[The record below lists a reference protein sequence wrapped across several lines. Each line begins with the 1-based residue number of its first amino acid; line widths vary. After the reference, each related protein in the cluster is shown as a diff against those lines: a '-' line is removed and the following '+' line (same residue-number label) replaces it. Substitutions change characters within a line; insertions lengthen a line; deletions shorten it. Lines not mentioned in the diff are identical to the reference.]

1 MPFPDFSTTERSEFD
16 FMSQS
21 KKQSFLHGTALLAAA
36 TAIVKIIGALY
47 KIPLKMIIGDE
58 GFSYFNTAYEIYS
71 LLLLISTAGL
81 PVAMSRMISQASAL
95 GHSNQVRKVYTT
107 SRNLFLILGIAGTLL
122 MTLCSKWLASF
133 QGQPDAW
140 YAIACLGPCV
150 LLICMMSTYRGFFQG
165 QGNMIPTSVSQVLEA
180 IVKLIVGIGL
190 AMGVMQLT
198 DSIPKAAGGAI
209 LGVTVSCV
217 ASVLYLLSCFRKGY
231 RQLPESSDEALS
243 QKSTAKQLLAIAI
256 PITIGAAGLQLLTV
270 LETGIYMDNILG
282 LLQDGRYDNS
292 VINALRQQVLTNYP
306 GISLENLQ
314 NKVAANLKGIY
325 NMAQTVYNLP
335 VAFVAPITIS
345 IIPAITSHLTLQNN
359 RGARA
364 TAESAARI
372 TGLICMPCAVG
383 LIVLSAPV
391 MALLG
396 GYGGEQLKLASQL
409 MSIMGVCIIF
419 NSVVLLTN
427 AIMQAH
433 GHANLPVVN
442 MFIGGILKL
451 IAVFVLTANPHIA
464 ILGTPIGSFLC
475 YVSITALNLLTMRK
489 CISHPPAIMKNLG
502 RSALA
507 AIIMGVVVYGVYYVL
522 PTQSRVLL
530 CAVPVMAGVAVYA
543 FAAIKFKAI
552 THEDCLLLPK
562 GEKLAKLL
570 KL

>member
-1 MPFPDFSTTERSEFD
+1 
-16 FMSQS
+16 MSDTP

-47 KIPLKMIIGDE
+47 KIPLKQIIGDE
-58 GFSYFNTAYEIYS
+58 GFGYFNTAYEIYS

-95 GHSNQVRKVYTT
+95 GHSNQVRRVYRTAQG
-107 SRNLFLILGIAGTLL
+107 LFLSLGILGSLF
-122 MTLCSKWLASF
+122 MTLCCKQLAQM
-133 QGQPDAW
+133 QGQPDAY

-180 IVKLIVGIGL
+180 IVKLVVGIGL
-190 AMGVMQLT
+190 ALFVMQQT
-198 DSIPKAAGGAI
+198 GNIPMAAGGAI

-217 ASVLYLLSCFRKGY
+217 ASVLYLLWCFRKGY
-231 RQLPESSDEALS
+231 RQLPASSDPAQS
-243 QKSTAKQLLAIAI
+243 YQSTAKQLLSIAV

-270 LETGIYMDNILG
+270 LETGIYMDNITG
-282 LLQDGRYDNS
+282 LLTDGTYDS
-292 VINALRQQVLTNYP
+292 PIVKLLQQQILEKNP
-306 GISLENLQ
+306 EISLKDLQ

-325 NMAQTVYNLP
+325 NMTQTVYNLP
-335 VAFVAPITIS
+335 VAFIAPITIS

-372 TGLICMPCAVG
+372 TGLICMPCAIG
-383 LIVLSAPV
+383 LIVLSSPV

-396 GYGGEQLKLASQL
+396 GYSGEKLELASNL
-409 MSIMGVCIIF
+409 MVIMGVCIIF

-433 GHANLPVVN
+433 NHANLPVVN

-451 IAVFVLTANPHIA
+451 AAVFILTKNPHIG
-464 ILGTPIGSFLC
+464 IYGTPIGSFLC
-475 YVSITALNLLTMRK
+475 YTSITVLNLITMRK
-489 CISHPPAIMKNLG
+489 CINDPPAILRNMGKSL
-502 RSALA
+502 LA
-507 AIIMGVVVYGVYYVL
+507 ASIMGGAAYASYYLLSAVANIHSNL
-522 PTQSRVLL
+522 LL
-530 CAVPVMAGVAVYA
+530 CAIPIMIGAAVY
-543 FAAIKFKAI
+543 FVAAIKLKAI
-552 THEDCLLLPK
+552 TRSDCLLLPK
-562 GEKLAKLL
+562 GDKLAKIL

>member
-1 MPFPDFSTTERSEFD
+1 
-16 FMSQS
+16 MSQS

-36 TAIVKIIGALY
+36 TAIVKVIGALY

-107 SRNLFLILGIAGTLL
+107 SRNLFLAMGIVGTLL
-122 MTLCSKWLASF
+122 MTLLCKQLARF

-180 IVKLIVGIGL
+180 LVKLVVGIGL
-190 AMGVMQLT
+190 ALAVISLT
-198 DSIPKAAGGAI
+198 GSIPKAAGGAI

-217 ASVLYLLSCFRKGY
+217 ASVLYLLGCFRKDY
-231 RQLPESSDEALS
+231 RQLPDSSEPALS
-243 QKSTAKQLLAIAI
+243 QGKTARQLLAIAV

-270 LETGIYMDNILG
+270 LETGIYMDN
-282 LLQDGRYDNS
+282 LLELLHSGRYNTK
-292 VINALRQQVLTNYP
+292 VVQALREQVLANYP

-314 NKVAANLKGIY
+314 NKIAANLKGIY
-325 NMAQTVYNLP
+325 NMTQTVYNLP

-359 RGARA
+359 QGAKT

-383 LIVLSAPV
+383 LIVLAAPV
-391 MALLG
+391 MSLLG
-396 GYGGEQLKLASQL
+396 GYSGQPLTLAAQL
-409 MSIMGVCIIF
+409 MRIMGVCIIF

-442 MFIGGILKL
+442 MFVGGILKL

-475 YVSITALNLLTMRK
+475 YVSITVLNLMTMRK
-489 CISHPPAIMKNLG
+489 YIPHCPAIVKNLG

-507 AIIMGVVVYGVYYVL
+507 AGIMGAVVYGVYRIL
-522 PTQSRVLL
+522 PTNSRLLL

-543 FAAIKFKAI
+543 FAAIKLKAI
-552 THEDCLLLPK
+552 TREDCLLLPK
-562 GEKLAKLL
+562 GDQLAKIL

>member
-1 MPFPDFSTTERSEFD
+1 
-16 FMSQS
+16 MSNPS

-58 GFSYFNTAYEIYS
+58 GFGYFNTAYEIYS

-81 PVAMSRMISQASAL
+81 PVAMSRMISAASSL
-95 GHSNQVRKVYTT
+95 EHHNQVRRIYSTC
-107 SRNLFLILGIAGTLL
+107 RALFLGLGLAGALL
-122 MTLCSKWLASF
+122 MTCCSGLLAKI
-133 QGQPDAW
+133 QGQPDAV

-150 LLICMMSTYRGFFQG
+150 LLICIMSTYRGFFQG

-180 IVKLIVGIGL
+180 ITKLIVGIAL
-190 AMGVMQLT
+190 ALLVMKQT
-198 DSIPKAAGGAI
+198 SNVPMAAGAAI

-217 ASVLYLLSCFRKGY
+217 VSVIYLLGCFRKAY
-231 RQLPESSDEALS
+231 CQMPVTNEPVSSY
-243 QKSTAKQLLAIAI
+243 KSTAKSLLSIAV

-270 LETGIYMDNILG
+270 LETGIYMDKITDLLSSG
-282 LLQDGRYDNS
+282 TYDSDMIPLLQ
-292 VINALRQQVLTNYP
+292 AEVLQKYP
-306 GISLENLQ
+306 GISYEELIS
-314 NKVAANLKGIY
+314 KVAANLKGIY

-345 IIPAITSHLTLQNN
+345 IIPAITSHLTLQNS
-359 RGARA
+359 RGARSN
-364 TAESAARI
+364 AESAARV

-383 LIVLSAPV
+383 LIVLSRPV

-396 GYGGEQLKLASQL
+396 GYSGEKLTFAATL
-409 MSIMGVCIIF
+409 MAVLGVCIIF
-419 NSVVLLTN
+419 NSIVLMTN

-451 IAVFVLTANPHIA
+451 AAVFILTGNPHIG

-475 YVSITALNLLTMRK
+475 YLSITVLNLLTMRK
-489 CISHPPAIMKNLG
+489 CIPNAPSILRNLS
-502 RSALA
+502 RSLLA
-507 AIIMGVVVYGVYYVL
+507 AAVMGVFAHGAWYGMQL
-522 PTQSRVLL
+522 LLGADGSRVLL
-530 CAVPVMAGVAVYA
+530 CGVPILVGVAVYA
-543 FAAIKFKAI
+543 VAAIKFKAI
-552 THEDCLLLPK
+552 THADCLLLPK
-562 GEKLAKLL
+562 GEKLAKIL

>member
-1 MPFPDFSTTERSEFD
+1 
-16 FMSQS
+16 MSNS
-21 KKQSFLHGTALLAAA
+21 PKKQSFLHGTALLAAA

-107 SRNLFLILGIAGTLL
+107 ARNLFLALGIAGTLF
-122 MTLCSKWLASF
+122 MTLCAKWLAQL
-133 QGQPDAW
+133 QGQPDAF

-150 LLICMMSTYRGFFQG
+150 LLICIMSTYRGFFQG

-180 IVKLIVGIGL
+180 IIKLVFGIGL
-190 AMGVMQLT
+190 ALLVMHQT
-198 DSIPKAAGGAI
+198 NHIPKAAGAAI
-209 LGVTVSCV
+209 MGVTISCV
-217 ASVLYLLSCFRKGY
+217 ASVIYLVGCFRSDY
-231 RQLPESSDEALS
+231 NQLPESSDPATS
-243 QKSTAKQLLAIAI
+243 SRTAAKQLLSIAI

-270 LETGIYMDNILG
+270 LETGIYMDNIVD
-282 LLQDGRYDNS
+282 LLQAGRYEGSIIDT
-292 VINALRQQVLTNYP
+292 LRAQVLKNYP
-306 GISLENLQ
+306 GISFEDLNT
-314 NKVAANLKGIY
+314 KIAANLKGIY

-335 VAFVAPITIS
+335 VAFIAPITIS
-345 IIPAITSHLTLQNN
+345 IIPAITSHLTLQNSHN
-359 RGARA
+359 ARA

-383 LIVLSAPV
+383 LFVLSGPV

-396 GYGGEQLKLASQL
+396 GYSGQALAFASTL
-409 MSIMGVCIIF
+409 MKILGLCIIF
-419 NSVVLLTN
+419 NSIVLLTN

-442 MFIGGILKL
+442 MFIGGLLKL
-451 IAVFVLTANPHIA
+451 VAVFILTSNPHIG

-475 YVSITALNLLTMRK
+475 YTSITALNLITMRK
-489 CISHPPAIMKNLG
+489 CIPNTPAIMKNLL
-502 RSALA
+502 RSALSA
-507 AIIMGVVVYGVYYVL
+507 AVMGVCTWGAWYALSQALGEHGSRVLLCGIPVMVGVVVYGI
-522 PTQSRVLL
+522 
-530 CAVPVMAGVAVYA
+530 
-543 FAAIKFKAI
+543 AAIKLKAI
-552 THEDCLLLPK
+552 THADCLLLPK
-562 GEKLAKLL
+562 GEKLAKIL

>member
-1 MPFPDFSTTERSEFD
+1 
-16 FMSQS
+16 MSDS
-21 KKQSFLHGTALLAAA
+21 PKKQSFLHGTALLAAA

-81 PVAMSRMISQASAL
+81 PVAMSRMISQASSL

-107 SRNLFLILGIAGTLL
+107 ARNLFLALGIAGTLF
-122 MTLCSKWLASF
+122 MTLCCKWLAQL
-133 QGQPDAW
+133 QGQPDAF

-180 IVKLIVGIGL
+180 IIKLVVGIGL
-190 AMGVMQLT
+190 ALLVIQQTGH
-198 DSIPKAAGGAI
+198 IPKAAGAAI
-209 LGVTVSCV
+209 MGVTISCV
-217 ASVLYLLSCFRKGY
+217 ASVFYLMGCFRKGY
-231 RQLPESSDEALS
+231 RQLPESSDPATS
-243 QKSTAKQLLAIAI
+243 SPTAAKQLLSIAI

-270 LETGIYMDNILG
+270 LETGIYMDNIVD
-282 LLQDGRYDNS
+282 LLQSGRYEGSIIDT
-292 VINALRQQVLTNYP
+292 LRAQVLKNYP
-306 GISLENLQ
+306 GISLEDLNT
-314 NKVAANLKGIY
+314 KIAANLKGIY

-345 IIPAITSHLTLQNN
+345 IIPAITSHLTLQNS

-383 LIVLSAPV
+383 LMVLSGPV

-396 GYGGEQLKLASQL
+396 GYSGQALAFASTL
-409 MSIMGVCIIF
+409 MKILGLCIIF
-419 NSVVLLTN
+419 NSIVLLTN

-442 MFIGGILKL
+442 MFIGGLLKL
-451 IAVFVLTANPHIA
+451 VAVFILTSNPHIG

-475 YVSITALNLLTMRK
+475 YTSITALNLITMRK
-489 CISHPPAIMKNLG
+489 CIANTPAIMTNLL

-507 AIIMGVVVYGVYYVL
+507 AAIMGVCTWGAWYGLNMVL
-522 PTQSRVLL
+522 GENGSRVLL
-530 CAVPVMAGVAVYA
+530 CGIPVMVGVAVYGV
-543 FAAIKFKAI
+543 AAIKLKAI
-552 THEDCLLLPK
+552 THADCLLLPK
-562 GEKLAKLL
+562 GEKLAKIL

>member
-1 MPFPDFSTTERSEFD
+1 
-16 FMSQS
+16 MSDTP
-21 KKQSFLHGTALLAAA
+21 KKQTFLHGTALLAAA

-58 GFSYFNTAYEIYS
+58 GFGYFNTAYEIYN

-95 GHSNQVRKVYTT
+95 GHSNQVRRVYKTAQ
-107 SRNLFLILGIAGTLL
+107 SLFLGMGIIGTLF
-122 MTLCSKWLASF
+122 MTLCCKQLAQM
-133 QGQPDAW
+133 QGQPDAY

-180 IVKLIVGIGL
+180 IVKLVVGIGL
-190 AMGVMQLT
+190 ALFVIDRTGN
-198 DSIPKAAGGAI
+198 IPQAAGGAI

-217 ASVLYLLSCFRKGY
+217 ASVVYLLWCFRNGY
-231 RQLPESSDEALS
+231 RQLPPSSDPALGY
-243 QKSTAKQLLAIAI
+243 KSTAKQLLSIAI
-256 PITIGAAGLQLLTV
+256 PITIGSAGLQLLTV
-270 LETGIYMDNILG
+270 LETGIYMDNITD
-282 LLQDGRYDNS
+282 LLQGGTYDS
-292 VINALRQQVLTNYP
+292 PLVSLLQQQIIEKNP
-306 GISLENLQ
+306 GISFEDLQ

-335 VAFVAPITIS
+335 VAFIAPITIS

-383 LIVLSAPV
+383 LIVLSGPV

-396 GYGGEQLKLASQL
+396 GYSGEKLSLAAGL
-409 MSIMGVCIIF
+409 MSILGVCIIF
-419 NSVVLLTN
+419 NSIVLLTN

-433 GHANLPVVN
+433 NHANLPVVN
-442 MFIGGILKL
+442 MFIGGFLKL
-451 IAVFVLTANPHIA
+451 AAIFILTSNPHIG
-464 ILGTPIGSFLC
+464 IYGTPIGSFLC
-475 YVSITALNLLTMRK
+475 YVTITVLNLITMRK
-489 CISHPPAIMKNLG
+489 CIVNPPSILRNMG

-507 AIIMGVVVYGVYYVL
+507 AVIMGVFAYAAYYL
-522 PTQSRVLL
+522 LSTILGLNSQLML
-530 CAVPVMAGVAVYA
+530 CAIPVMVGAAVYLL
-543 FAAIKFKAI
+543 AAIKLKAI
-552 THEDCLLLPK
+552 THADCLLLPK
-562 GEKLAKLL
+562 GDQLAKIL

>member
-1 MPFPDFSTTERSEFD
+1 
-16 FMSQS
+16 MSQS

-107 SRNLFLILGIAGTLL
+107 SRNLFLVLGIAGTLL
-122 MTLCSKWLASF
+122 MTLLCKQLARF

-165 QGNMIPTSVSQVLEA
+165 HGNMIPTSVSQVLEA
-180 IVKLIVGIGL
+180 IVKLVVGIGL
-190 AMGVMQLT
+190 ALAVIRLT
-198 DSIPKAAGGAI
+198 GSIPKAAGGAI

-217 ASVLYLLSCFRKGY
+217 ASVLYLLWCFRKDY
-231 RQLPESSDEALS
+231 RQLPESQDTALS
-243 QKSTAKQLLAIAI
+243 QSRTARQLLAIAV

-270 LETGIYMDNILG
+270 LETGIYMDN
-282 LLQDGRYDNS
+282 LLQLLRSGRYETS
-292 VINALRQQVLTNYP
+292 VVAALREQVMANYP

-359 RGARA
+359 RGAKA

-383 LIVLSAPV
+383 LIVLAGPV
-391 MALLG
+391 MGLLG
-396 GYGGEQLKLASQL
+396 SYQGQPLTLAAQL
-409 MSIMGVCIIF
+409 MRIMGVCIIF

-464 ILGTPIGSFLC
+464 ILGTPIGSLLC
-475 YVSITALNLLTMRK
+475 YVSITALNLITMRK
-489 CISHPPAIMKNLG
+489 CIPHCPAILKHMA
-502 RSALA
+502 RAALA
-507 AIIMGVVVYGVYYVL
+507 AALMGAVVYGAYRFL
-522 PTQSRVLL
+522 PTDSRVLQ
-530 CAVPVMAGVAVYA
+530 CAVPVLAGVVVYA
-543 FAAIKFKAI
+543 FAAIKLKAI
-552 THEDCLLLPK
+552 TREDCLLLPK
-562 GEKLAKLL
+562 GDQLAKLL

>member
-1 MPFPDFSTTERSEFD
+1 
-16 FMSQS
+16 MSQS

-107 SRNLFLILGIAGTLL
+107 SRNLFLVLGIAGTLL
-122 MTLCSKWLASF
+122 MTLLCKQLARF

-165 QGNMIPTSVSQVLEA
+165 HGNMIPTSVSQVLEA
-180 IVKLIVGIGL
+180 IVKLVVGIGL
-190 AMGVMQLT
+190 ALSVIRLT
-198 DSIPKAAGGAI
+198 GSIPKAAGGAI

-217 ASVLYLLSCFRKGY
+217 ASVLYLLWCFRKDY
-231 RQLPESSDEALS
+231 RQLPESQDTALS
-243 QKSTAKQLLAIAI
+243 QGRTARQLLAIAV

-270 LETGIYMDNILG
+270 LETGIYMDN
-282 LLQDGRYDNS
+282 LLQLLRSGRYETT
-292 VINALRQQVLTNYP
+292 VVAALREQVMANYP

-359 RGARA
+359 RGAKA

-383 LIVLSAPV
+383 LIVLAGPV
-391 MALLG
+391 MGLLG
-396 GYGGEQLKLASQL
+396 GYQGQPLTLAAQL
-409 MSIMGVCIIF
+409 MRIMGVCIIF

-464 ILGTPIGSFLC
+464 ILGTPIGSLLC
-475 YVSITALNLLTMRK
+475 YVSITALNLITMRK
-489 CISHPPAIMKNLG
+489 CIPHCPAILKHMA
-502 RSALA
+502 RAALA
-507 AIIMGVVVYGVYYVL
+507 AALMGAVVYGAYRFL
-522 PTQSRVLL
+522 PTDSRVLQ
-530 CAVPVMAGVAVYA
+530 CAIPVLAGVVVYA
-543 FAAIKFKAI
+543 FAAIKLKAI
-552 THEDCLLLPK
+552 TREDCLLLPK
-562 GEKLAKLL
+562 GDQLAKLL

>member
-1 MPFPDFSTTERSEFD
+1 MSE
-16 FMSQS
+16 SS

-58 GFSYFNTAYEIYS
+58 GFGYFNTAYEIYS

-81 PVAMSRMISQASAL
+81 PVAMSRMISQASSL
-95 GHSNQVRKVYTT
+95 KNSNQVRRVYATA
-107 SRNLFLILGIAGTLL
+107 RNLFLTLGIVGTLF
-122 MTLCSKWLASF
+122 MTLGCKFLARA
-133 QGQPDAW
+133 QGQPDAY

-150 LLICMMSTYRGFFQG
+150 LLICVMSTYRGFFQG

-180 IVKLIVGIGL
+180 ITKLIVGIGL
-190 AMGVMQLT
+190 ALLVMQQT
-198 DSIPKAAGGAI
+198 GSIPQAAGAAI

-217 ASVLYLLSCFRKGY
+217 ASVLYLAGCFGKGY
-231 RQLPESSDEALS
+231 RQLPESTDSPAS
-243 QKSTAKQLLAIAI
+243 YKSTARQLLSIAI
-256 PITIGAAGLQLLTV
+256 PITIGAAGLQLLNV
-270 LETGIYMDNILG
+270 LEIGIYMDNITE
-282 LLQDGRYDNS
+282 LLMNGSYSGKVIS
-292 VINALRQQVLTNYP
+292 VLRDEVLKEYP
-306 GISLENLQ
+306 GISLSDLQ
-314 NKVAANLKGIY
+314 TKIAVNLKGIY

-345 IIPAITSHLTLQNN
+345 IIPAITAHLTLQNN

-372 TGLICMPCAVG
+372 TGLVCMPCAVG
-383 LIVLSAPV
+383 LMVLSQPV

-396 GYGGEQLKLASQL
+396 GYSGEKLTTAGML
-409 MSIMGVCIIF
+409 MGILGICIIF

-427 AIMQAH
+427 AIMQAY

-451 IAVFVLTANPHIA
+451 AAVHILTSTPGIGIAGVS
-464 ILGTPIGSFLC
+464 IGSFLC
-475 YVSITALNLLTMRK
+475 YLTITVLNIITMRK
-489 CISHPPAIMKNLG
+489 CIPNSPAIVKNMA

-507 AIIMGVVVYGVYYVL
+507 SAIMGVVVYGVYVLL
-522 PTQSRVLL
+522 PTQSRLLL
-530 CAVPVMAGVAVYA
+530 CGVPVMAGVAVYVV
-543 FAAIKFKAI
+543 AAVKLKAI
-552 THEDCLLLPK
+552 THADCLLLPK
-562 GEKLAKLL
+562 GDKLAKIL

>member
-1 MPFPDFSTTERSEFD
+1 
-16 FMSQS
+16 MSQS

-107 SRNLFLILGIAGTLL
+107 ARNLFLILGITGSLL
-122 MTLCSKWLASF
+122 MTLCSKWLAQF

-165 QGNMIPTSVSQVLEA
+165 HGNMIPTSVSQVLEA

-190 AMGVMQLT
+190 ALVVIQFT
-198 DSIPKAAGGAI
+198 NSIPQAAGGAI
-209 LGVTVSCV
+209 LGVTISCV
-217 ASVLYLLSCFRKGY
+217 ASVLYLLRCFRRDY
-231 RQLPESSDEALS
+231 RQLPESMDQALS
-243 QKSTAKQLLAIAI
+243 QKSTMKQLLAIAV

-282 LLQDGRYDNS
+282 LLQDGRYNHS
-292 VINALRQQVLTNYP
+292 VINALKDQVLANYP
-306 GISLENLQ
+306 GISLDHLQ
-314 NKVAANLKGIY
+314 NKIAANLKGIY

-345 IIPAITSHLTLQNN
+345 IIPAITSHLTLKNHQS
-359 RGARA
+359 AKT

-383 LIVLSAPV
+383 LIVLAGPV

-396 GYGGEQLKLASQL
+396 GYSGEALKLAAQL
-409 MSIMGVCIIF
+409 MSIMGLCVIF
-419 NSVVLLTN
+419 NSIVLLTN

-442 MFIGGILKL
+442 MFIGGFLKL
-451 IAVFVLTANPHIA
+451 AAVFVLTANPHIA

-475 YVSITALNLLTMRK
+475 YVSITALNILTMHK
-489 CISHPPAIMKNLG
+489 CISHPPAIVKNLA
-502 RSALA
+502 RSALSA
-507 AIIMGVVVYGVYYVL
+507 CIMGAVVYGVYSLL
-522 PTQSRVLL
+522 PTQNRILL
-530 CAVPVMAGVAVYA
+530 CAIPVMAGVVVYA
-543 FAAIKFKAI
+543 FAAIKLKAI
-552 THEDCLLLPK
+552 TREDCLLLPK